1 MLRPKLFTIEI
12 IDCNTITKKR
22 FPSFLLQFHA
32 ELPLAQPVQPN
43 EELSKNYA
51 NFLSTRPAA
60 MELSAVQLI
69 CRVAQEHLEQRFH
82 VMNLSCAAA
91 LPLLEQCRH
100 GQGAQLTAE
109 TCPHY
114 LALCAEQVP
123 DCGTE
128 YKTWP
133 PIRERSNQAPL
144 WRALLQGS
152 QVLQQIGSDHSAA
165 TPGAR
170 CLTYGRGRG
179 NFMNAFPGIA
189 ALQLSL
195 PVVWTRA
202 QQEQAEG
209 QKPPMS
215 LSDVHRLMCWQP
227 AQLCGLS
234 SFKGRIAEG
243 YDADFCIWNPE
254 EEFTVSPEELHAVTP
269 KPATPYAAQRLR
281 GVVHATVVRGLHVY
295 QQYEGFG
302 QPLGKLLLRKSS
314 RKVVKF
320 VRL

>member
-1 MLRPKLFTIEI
+1 M
-12 IDCNTITKKR
+12 
-22 FPSFLLQFHA
+22 
-32 ELPLAQPVQPN
+32 QPD
-43 EELSKNYA
+43 EEQCKSYA
-51 NFLSTRPAA
+51 NFLRTRPAD
-60 MELSAVQLI
+60 MELAAVQLI
-69 CRVAQEHLEQRFH
+69 CRLAQEHVEQRFH
-82 VMNLSCAAA
+82 VLNLSCARA
-91 LPLLEQCRH
+91 LPQLQQCRS
-100 GQGAQLTAE
+100 QGGQLTAE

-128 YKTWP
+128 YTTWP
-133 PIRERSNQAPL
+133 PIRERGNQAPL
-144 WRALLQGS
+144 WRALLAAS
-152 QVLQQIGSDHSAA
+152 DVLQQIGSDHSAA

-202 QQEQAEG
+202 QAQAQEEEQQIAFR
-209 QKPPMS
+209 

-234 SFKGRIAEG
+234 GFKGRIAEG
-243 YDADFCIWNPE
+243 YDADFCIWSPE
-254 EEFTVSPEELHAVTP
+254 EEFTVSPEQLHAAH
-269 KPATPYAAQRLR
+269 KPTTPYAGQRLR

-314 RKVVKF
+314 RKLVKF

>member
-1 MLRPKLFTIEI
+1 M
-12 IDCNTITKKR
+12 
-22 FPSFLLQFHA
+22 QFHA
-32 ELPLAQPVQPN
+32 ELPLAQPVQPV
-43 EELSKNYA
+43 EAECRSYA
-51 NFLSTRPAA
+51 NFLRTRPAA

-69 CRVAQEHLEQRFH
+69 CQLAKEHAEQRFH

-91 LPLLEQCRH
+91 LPQLEQCRRE
-100 GQGAQLTAE
+100 GAQLTAE

-144 WRALLQGS
+144 WQALLQSQS
-152 QVLQQIGSDHSAA
+152 QVLQLIASDHSAA

-179 NFMNAFPGIA
+179 NFMNAFPGIG

-195 PVVWTRA
+195 PVVWTRGR
-202 QQEQAEG
+202 QQEEEKEG
-209 QKPPMS
+209 EEVEKGRPLS

-243 YDADFCIWNPE
+243 YDADFCIWNPD
-254 EEFTVSPEELHAVTP
+254 EEFTVSPSDLHAAH
-269 KPATPYAAQRLR
+269 KPATPYAGQRLR
-281 GVVHATVVRGLHVY
+281 GMVHATVVRGLHVY

-302 QPLGKLLLRKSS
+302 QPLGKLILRKSS